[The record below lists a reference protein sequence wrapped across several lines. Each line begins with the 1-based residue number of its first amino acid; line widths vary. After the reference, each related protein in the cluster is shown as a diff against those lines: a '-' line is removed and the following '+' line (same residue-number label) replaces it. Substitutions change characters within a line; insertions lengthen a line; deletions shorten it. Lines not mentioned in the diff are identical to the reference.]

1 MNPPFTRQAFF
12 EVFRLYNEAVWPLQ
26 LAFNA
31 LALAALAL
39 VFVRRGGSGR
49 AVAAILAVLW
59 AWMGIVYHLVYF
71 REINPAATLFGALF
85 LAGAA
90 AFAWAGVVRGRL
102 HFVPTGGAAG
112 AVGWALVAYALVLY
126 PLAAVLLGHGY
137 PAMPT
142 FGLPCPTT
150 LFTLGMLAFLKPP
163 RPVAVFVVP
172 LLWTLVG
179 AQAALAFGVLED
191 FGLLVAGIAGLWLVF
206 QGRMKSDERSLV
218 S

>member
-1 MNPPFTRQAFF
+1 
-12 EVFRLYNEAVWPLQ
+12 
-26 LAFNA
+26 
-31 LALAALAL
+31 
-39 VFVRRGGSGR
+39 
-49 AVAAILAVLW
+49 
-59 AWMGIVYHLVYF
+59 
-71 REINPAATLFGALF
+71 
-85 LAGAA
+85 
-90 AFAWAGVVRGRL
+90 
-102 HFVPTGGAAG
+102 
-112 AVGWALVAYALVLY
+112 
-126 PLAAVLLGHGY
+126 
-137 PAMPT
+137 MPT

-163 RPVAVFVVP
+163 RPVAMFVVP